1 METYFPPRKDAALNE
16 VVLDVLNASM
26 GNADVEG
33 NNRSTVDL
41 LLVSTIESKKAQVEA
56 LLGEILALEKIEQER
71 KNKASKEINIE
82 KAREKSYLRSQMK

>member
-26 GNADVEG
+26 GNADAEG

-41 LLVSTIESKKAQVEA
+41 LLKVVI
-56 LLGEILALEKIEQER
+56 
-71 KNKASKEINIE
+71 
-82 KAREKSYLRSQMK
+82 

>member
-26 GNADVEG
+26 GNADAEG